1 MGWIMA
7 TNPDGYDGLM
17 AHLATTSRLDAEAAR
32 VVEPPAIK
40 LDLVPGEGPPQEQRE
55 ASPELIRFYQLRA
68 EHRPDTATEQPTEE
82 VKAALPD
89 WVVAALLAGCAEMG
103 ERRRRE
109 DQERRA
115 RERREREEE
124 EG

>member
-1 MGWIMA
+1 MA

-17 AHLATTSRLDAEAAR
+17 GHLVTTGRLDAEAAR

-68 EHRPDTATEQPTEE
+68 EHRPDTAETDQPAEE
-82 VKAALPD
+82 AKAALPD

-109 DQERRA
+109 DEDRR
-115 RERREREEE
+115 RRE
-124 EG
+124 